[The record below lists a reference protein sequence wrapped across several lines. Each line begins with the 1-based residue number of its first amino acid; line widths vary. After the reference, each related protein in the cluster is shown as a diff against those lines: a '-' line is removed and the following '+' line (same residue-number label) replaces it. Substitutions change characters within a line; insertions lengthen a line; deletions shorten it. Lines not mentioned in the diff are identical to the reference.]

1 MSCGIGHRCGSDRA
15 LLWLWC
21 RPAAVALNGLLA
33 QELPGAALER
43 KKKKEKR
50 KEENKRMGKCGFTW
64 LPEEAGRNAKEL
76 NAVVL
81 LLMAQSII
89 L

>member
-1 MSCGIGHRCGSDRA
+1 MSCGIGCICGSDRA

-43 KKKKEKR
+43 KKKEKR
-50 KEENKRMGKCGFTW
+50 KEENKRMGKCGFTC